1 MLKIFSVAALLAVAS
16 VTFAQTQPQQPG
28 QATPGV
34 APSDTPAVTPSQTP
48 AVTPSQTPAV
58 TPSQTPYVN
67 PSATP
72 PAVGGPAPIGGLSKC
87 ENMIGLDKDKCLQDQ
102 RAGTGSTGTGA
113 GTTAPQ
119 NTAPTQNTAPA
130 GSIR

>member
-1 MLKIFSVAALLAVAS
+1 MLKTLSAATLLAVAS
-16 VTFAQTQPQQPG
+16 VSFAQTQPAQQPG
-28 QATPGV
+28 QSTPNV
-34 APSDTPAVTPSQTP
+34 APSQTP

-72 PAVGGPAPIGGLSKC
+72 PAASAPAPIGGLSRC
-87 ENMIGLDKDKCLQDQ
+87 ENMIGLEKDNCLQAE
-102 RAGTGSTGTGA
+102 RAGTGSTGTGT
-113 GTTAPQ
+113 GTPAPQ
-119 NTAPTQNTAPA
+119 NAAPAGSAPQNRAPA